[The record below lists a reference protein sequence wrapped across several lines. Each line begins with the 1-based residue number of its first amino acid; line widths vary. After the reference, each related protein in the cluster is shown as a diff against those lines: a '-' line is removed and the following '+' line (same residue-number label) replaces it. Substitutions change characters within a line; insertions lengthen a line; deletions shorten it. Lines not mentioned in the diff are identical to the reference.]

1 MFHRPSFSPISFSSI
16 SFNGASQ
23 PVVQEGRSGYWRLFF
38 TQLQEQSEE
47 NVVVDTK
54 ATAQD
59 TGVVVVKTVV
69 TKPKTKRVV
78 EIVIPEVEYTE
89 PPFRPLP
96 MYRREKV
103 VHNDNIAIRQFQ
115 DDIQRMYVQFTKISI
130 ELKINLDA
138 ANDEDDVELLLLV
151 A

>member
-1 MFHRPSFSPISFSSI
+1 VFHRPSFSPVSFSAI
-16 SFNGASQ
+16 SFNGASK
-23 PVVQEGRSGYWRLFF
+23 PVVQDGRSGYWRLFF

-47 NVVVDTK
+47 KVTVDTK
-54 ATAQD
+54 PTAPD

-69 TKPKTKRVV
+69 TKPKPKRIV

-89 PPFRPLP
+89 PPFKPLP

-103 VHNDNIAIRQFQ
+103 VQNDNVAIRQFQ